1 MKIRSLSPFYLFFGL
16 ACGVLLGTFLG
27 HEASVTISKI
37 VFFLSIIV
45 IAIFGKQIDAALH
58 NFDLQDWHILRNRS
72 KWYFVLTRFILLR
85 GIVLFTLFALPMV
98 SGVTFSTT
106 VFIAL
111 AISFIVI
118 VAIVTY
124 FGLDEWKN
132 CEQDY
137 TIRLLKNAGEQA
149 RIVQN

>member
-27 HEASVTISKI
+27 HEASVIISKI

-45 IAIFGKQIDAALH
+45 IAVFGKQIDAALH

-85 GIVLFTLFALPMV
+85 GIVLFTLLALPMV
-98 SGVTFSTT
+98 STVRFSITI
-106 VFIAL
+106 FIAL
-111 AISFIVI
+111 ALSFVVI
-118 VAIVTY
+118 AVILAF
-124 FGLDEWKN
+124 FGLGEWNN
-132 CEQDY
+132 CEEDY

-149 RIVQN
+149 RIAQN